1 MAHIAVTRH
10 LALLTS
16 AVAVLVM
23 TSACSGGDKPEGFQ
37 KMCDHIEAAQSA
49 VQDEDFAKA
58 RDEIVTA
65 YDWSEA
71 AVEDTEGAD
80 RQAVEAIFRSLEI
93 ARGDPSADAP
103 ARALADA
110 AEKCS

>member
-1 MAHIAVTRH
+1 MARAA
-10 LALLTS
+10 AL
-16 AVAVLVM
+16 
-23 TSACSGGDKPEGFQ
+23 SACIVIVLTTTAACSQDKPEGFQ
-37 KMCDHIEAAQSA
+37 KMCDHIAAAQSA
-49 VQDEDFAKA
+49 AQDHDFAKA

-71 AVEDTEGAD
+71 AVEDTSGAD

-93 ARGDPSADAP
+93 ARGDPAAEAP

-110 AEKCS
+110 VEKCS